1 MSPET
6 FFFKAH
12 SNTMKALLKGGRRD
26 RVAEN
31 SYSMLYKNIVP
42 KTASKGTKKI
52 ILSAEAE
59 VKPIAMTEKHP
70 FSWRYIRSRGKS
82 PRGPSPAR
90 TMCPEPFE
98 GHQVLHKLWELFSQK
113 YVSGTTTTTGQIV
126 LLFFFFIESLKC
138 SAGYDISQFLLF
150 FIIIYANASC
160 AQIITGENNAVYKK
174 IHRV

>member
-26 RVAEN
+26 WVAEN

-138 SAGYDISQFLLF
+138 SAGYDISQF
-150 FIIIYANASC
+150 FIIFYYYLC
-160 AQIITGENNAVYKK
+160 
-174 IHRV
+174 